1 MLPTRKFIVTIVA
14 AEATVNAQC
23 EQNQKRI
30 FTISSYS
37 TACHVQVA
45 INAVFH
51 ARWAK
56 VPFWS

>member
-14 AEATVNAQC
+14 AKVTVNAQC
-23 EQNQKRI
+23 EQNQKSI

-37 TACHVQVA
+37 TAWHIQAA
-45 INAVFH
+45 INAVSH

>member
-1 MLPTRKFIVTIVA
+1 MLLTRKFIVTIVA
-14 AEATVNAQC
+14 AEVTVNAQC
-23 EQNQKRI
+23 EQNQKRL

-37 TACHVQVA
+37 TAFRIQVT
-45 INAVFH
+45 VKVTSH